1 MGLTHRVSGSGDLGW
16 SLRIRMSKKFP
27 GSADAAVPG
36 NPPLRTLSQQLK
48 TKPKLVL
55 IWMP

>member
-1 MGLTHRVSGSGDLGW
+1 
-16 SLRIRMSKKFP
+16 MSKKFP
-27 GSADAAVPG
+27 GGADAAVPG